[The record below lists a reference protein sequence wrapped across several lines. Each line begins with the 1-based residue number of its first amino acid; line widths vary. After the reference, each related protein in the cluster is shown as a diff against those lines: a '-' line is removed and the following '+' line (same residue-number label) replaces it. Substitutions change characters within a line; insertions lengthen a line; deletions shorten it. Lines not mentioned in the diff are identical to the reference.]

1 MKRTSKISSS
11 SKVDSKN
18 QASNLTPSITL
29 KHFIG
34 WTNITPKTSFRFWSF
49 GSIHPS
55 SSHPKCPKRIS
66 SHHIF
71 HPQVNWRT
79 TPTSSVSSSYIS
91 PLNANTHSYLSSLLF
106 STTMAEQTQN
116 HKQPTRSYWRWS
128 RQDFFPEESFQNL
141 ASYRTALLQT
151 CFRLKDRLLSRSSV
165 ANECLTWWDLAWMSF
180 GSVVGSGIFVI
191 TGQETR
197 DHAGPAIV
205 LSYAASGLSALL
217 SVLCYTEFAVEI
229 PVAGGS
235 FSYLRVELGDF
246 VAFLAAG
253 NILLE
258 AIVGAAGLARSW
270 SSYFA
275 SMINTNADFL
285 RIRVSHLADGF
296 NLLDP
301 IAAGV
306 LLIADGI
313 AMCGTRGTSIL
324 NWISSV
330 ISFMVI
336 LFIIIIGFI
345 RGKTSNL
352 VPFFP
357 YGARGVFRAAAV
369 VYWSYTGFDMVA
381 TMAEETK
388 NPTRDI
394 PLGLVGSM
402 TMITVVYCL
411 MALVLSMMEKYNE
424 LDVNAAYAVVFE
436 RLGMKWAKYLVSICA
451 LKGMTTSLL
460 IGGLGQAR
468 YMTQIARAHMI
479 PPCATIALFSSL
491 DVLSSIFSFCTLLIF
506 SLIAVALLVR
516 RYYVKDTT
524 VKRDLVKF
532 LACLFVIIGSSI
544 GIAVLWNTSK
554 TGWIGYAVAAF
565 IWFLGTLGMAL
576 LPKQRVANVWGV
588 PLVPWLPSLSVAMN
602 LFLVG
607 SLGYQAF
614 LRFLICSAVML
625 IYYLFIGLHATY
637 DVARQNQQA

>member
-1 MKRTSKISSS
+1 M
-11 SKVDSKN
+11 
-18 QASNLTPSITL
+18 
-29 KHFIG
+29 
-34 WTNITPKTSFRFWSF
+34 
-49 GSIHPS
+49 
-55 SSHPKCPKRIS
+55 
-66 SHHIF
+66 
-71 HPQVNWRT
+71 
-79 TPTSSVSSSYIS
+79 
-91 PLNANTHSYLSSLLF
+91 
-106 STTMAEQTQN
+106 
-116 HKQPTRSYWRWS
+116 
-128 RQDFFPEESFQNL
+128 
-141 ASYRTALLQT
+141 
-151 CFRLKDRLLSRSSV
+151 
-165 ANECLTWWDLAWMSF
+165 
-180 GSVVGSGIFVI
+180 
-191 TGQETR
+191 
-197 DHAGPAIV
+197 
-205 LSYAASGLSALL
+205 
-217 SVLCYTEFAVEI
+217 LCYTEFAVEI

-313 AMCGTRGTSIL
+313 AMCGTRETSIL

-394 PLGLVGSM
+394 PLGSVGSM

-479 PPCATIALFSSL
+479 PPWFALIHPRTGTPINATLLVAIPSATIALFSSL

-532 LACLFVIIGSSI
+532 LAYLFVIIGSSI
-544 GIAVLWNTSK
+544 GIAVLWNPNK

-565 IWFLGTLGMAL
+565 IWFLGTLGMVL

-614 LRFLICSAVML
+614 LRFVICSAVML